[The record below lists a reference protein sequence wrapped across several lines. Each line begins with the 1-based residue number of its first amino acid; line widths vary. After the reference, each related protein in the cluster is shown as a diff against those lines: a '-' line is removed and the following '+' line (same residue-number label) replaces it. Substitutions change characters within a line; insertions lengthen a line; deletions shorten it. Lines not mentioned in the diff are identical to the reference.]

1 MFRFESISVVYFLLL
16 AIGATVAPVPL
27 RRAVRGAAASCAVTL
42 FIVGA
47 SRIASSDVR
56 VWLPH
61 LYLALGYWLPSM
73 LTVPAPGESRFEA
86 WLRRHDEVWR
96 RHMGALSPVA
106 AGMLELA
113 YIACF
118 VVVPLA
124 FVTVWTLGTAQQ
136 VERFWVAVLLSG
148 FACYITLPWLVSR
161 PPRLFIN
168 SPAPRPGVASF
179 NSSVVR
185 AVSHQLNTFPSG
197 HVAVAVA
204 IALAVLPVWRLA
216 GIVFGII
223 AVGIAA
229 GAAVARYHYG
239 IDVVVGVVVGIVAA
253 ALAAL

>member
-1 MFRFESISVVYFLLL
+1 MLRFESVSVVYFLVL
-16 AIGATVAPVPL
+16 AIGALVAPVPFH
-27 RRAVRGAAASCAVTL
+27 RALRGAAASCAVAL
-42 FIVGA
+42 FIVGVSRTA
-47 SRIASSDVR
+47 SNDVR

-73 LTVPAPGESRFEA
+73 LTAAPGASRFEA

-96 RHMGALSPVA
+96 RHVGALSPVA
-106 AGMLELA
+106 TGVLELA

-148 FACYITLPWLVSR
+148 FACYITLPWLLSR
-161 PPRLFIN
+161 PPRLFIE
-168 SPAPRPGVASF
+168 SPAPQRGIASF

-204 IALAVLPVWRLA
+204 IALAVFPVWRFA
-216 GIVFGII
+216 GVIFGII

-229 GAAVARYHYG
+229 GAAAGRYHYG
-239 IDVVVGVVVGIVAA
+239 IDVVVGAFVGIVAA

>member
-1 MFRFESISVVYFLLL
+1 
-16 AIGATVAPVPL
+16 
-27 RRAVRGAAASCAVTL
+27 
-42 FIVGA
+42 
-47 SRIASSDVR
+47 
-56 VWLPH
+56 
-61 LYLALGYWLPSM
+61 
-73 LTVPAPGESRFEA
+73 
-86 WLRRHDEVWR
+86 
-96 RHMGALSPVA
+96 MGAPSPAV

-148 FACYITLPWLVSR
+148 FVCYITLPWLVSR

-179 NSSVVR
+179 NASMVR
-185 AVSHQLNTFPSG
+185 AVSHQRNTFPSG

-204 IALAVLPVWRLA
+204 IALAVLPVSRLA
-216 GIVFGII
+216 GLIFGIT
-223 AVGIAA
+223 ALGIAA
-229 GAAVARYHYG
+229 GAAAGRYHYG

-253 ALAAL
+253 ALAAM